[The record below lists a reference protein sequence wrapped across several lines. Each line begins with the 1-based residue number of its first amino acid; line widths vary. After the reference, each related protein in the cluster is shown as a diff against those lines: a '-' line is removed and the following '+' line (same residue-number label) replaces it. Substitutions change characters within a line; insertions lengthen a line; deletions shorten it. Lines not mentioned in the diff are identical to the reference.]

1 MNANLTCRLQEDEDE
16 ETSMVGSDLEE
27 EEEEVQQPILA
38 IGGGRR
44 PFEGH
49 PEITWCAKAYLKAFS
64 KLMLP
69 LQSSL
74 LYYSI
79 YYYSIEHQDFRL

>member
-16 ETSMVGSDLEE
+16 ETSMAGLDSEE

-38 IGGGRR
+38 IGGRRR
-44 PFEGH
+44 PFEGY
-49 PEITWCAKAYLKAFS
+49 PEITQWAKVYLKAFS

-69 LQSSL
+69 LQSSFTIL
-74 LYYSI
+74 
-79 YYYSIEHQDFRL
+79 